1 MDKQLTD
8 VQLMA
13 SAWTRAKHLT
23 LSDMTSLSLS
33 WRAMGLVDEP
43 LGG

>member
-13 SAWTRAKHLT
+13 STSCARPLM
-23 LSDMTSLSLS
+23 LSDMI
-33 WRAMGLVDEP
+33 VDDPWVGE
-43 LGG
+43 GWG

>member
-13 SAWTRAKHLT
+13 STRTCDDVLA
-23 LSDMTSLSLS
+23 LS
-33 WRAMGLVDEP
+33 WRALGLVDEP
-43 LGG
+43 LDR